1 MRADDPNLPHLRRI
15 AEALG
20 DLREQVVFV
29 GGAVAGLLVTDP
41 LADSVRATRDVDA
54 VVNASR
60 STFHRI
66 EEQVAQRGFARDAS
80 SDVICRWVHK
90 ASGLLF
96 DLMPVQPEVL
106 GFSNRWYP
114 YAVHTAVPVVLGEGI
129 TIRLVSA
136 VAFVATKLEA
146 FASRGRGDF
155 MSSHDLEDVLNIL
168 LLSEQR
174 LPDQRRE
181 ALQRETAGER
191 VAGVFQPRRPD
202 AHAQRARD
210 VRDDAAADA
219 ALRRD
224 ADAVGEIAG
233 RVVGAAGQHQRR
245 QPLRRTRV
253 QHLLARS
260 TQFMRIAQC
269 RQ

>member
-20 DLREQVVFV
+20 ELREQVVFV

-54 VVNASR
+54 VVNADWLSFR
-60 STFHRI
+60 RI
-66 EEQVAQRGFARDAS
+66 EEQVERRGFARDAS

-90 ASGLLF
+90 PSGLLF

-114 YAVHTAVPVVLGEGI
+114 YAVETAEPVDLGDGV

-146 FASRGRGDF
+146 FVSRGGGDF
-155 MSSHDLEDVLNIL
+155 MSSHDLEDVMNIV
-168 LLSEQR
+168 
-174 LPDQRRE
+174 DGRE
-181 ALQRETAGER
+181 EL
-191 VAGVFQPRRPD
+191 
-202 AHAQRARD
+202 
-210 VRDDAAADA
+210 DDEMAKAPTDLKEA
-219 ALRRD
+219 
-224 ADAVGEIAG
+224 
-233 RVVGAAGQHQRR
+233 VGAAFAQ
-245 QPLRRTRV
+245 
-253 QHLLARS
+253 LLAHAD
-260 TQFMRIAQC
+260 FANVLPGLIAEPE
-269 RQ
+269 RAGLLLERLKNLSR